1 MDKCPYCG
9 SDKGVST
16 KFTGFQYYSWDGEPQ
31 GYSDLE
37 NENVIAKCVSCN
49 RRISMKRIL
58 KQNELER

>member
-16 KFTGFQYYSWDGEPQ
+16 VFTAFQYYSWNGESQ

-37 NENVIAKCVSCN
+37 NESSFAKCLSCN

-58 KQNELER
+58 RESKSER